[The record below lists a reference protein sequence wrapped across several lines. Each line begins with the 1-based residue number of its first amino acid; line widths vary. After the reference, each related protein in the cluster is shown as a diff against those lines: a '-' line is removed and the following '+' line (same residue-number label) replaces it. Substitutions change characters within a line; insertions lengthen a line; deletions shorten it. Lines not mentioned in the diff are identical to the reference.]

1 MQTHPV
7 VDKLRAQLPPTFAG
21 PKIDQLTGGAIC
33 WGTIQNKRSRR
44 EIPPECFSRSG
55 AGPTIVDR
63 DLFLDWWSTTLS
75 EARQPFDKPPRA
87 TPPQPR
93 AGKTRRSRAATAEP
107 VALSASAPES
117 RPRKTYRPIGSP
129 GTGPA

>member
-7 VDKLRAQLPPTFAG
+7 VHKLRVQLPPTFAG

-44 EIPPECFSRSG
+44 EIPSECFARSG

-63 DLFLDWWSTTLS
+63 DLFLDWWETTLS
-75 EARQPFDKPPRA
+75 EARQTHRA
-87 TPPQPR
+87 TPARPR
-93 AGKTRRSRAATAEP
+93 AGRAKSGRLAADSREET
-107 VALSASAPES
+107 ALS
-117 RPRKTYRPIGSP
+117 RPT
-129 GTGPA
+129 TA